1 MRKLIQLLT
10 LCTLM
15 VLGSISNT
23 AQAQRSVRG
32 KSRTAASK
40 PRTTATAK
48 PQSAPSILGTWVTDA
63 LQFLGADEESEMQF
77 TKGNVYFTYAAGNV
91 LHTRMQIEGKM
102 ELEGMSMEIG
112 VDVRCDGSYKK
123 SGNDVTIESAPSAT
137 AKVEL
142 TKFNLKLSDE
152 MKAGLSALGMT
163 EASIT
168 KMVKDESSKSMQNIS
183 DFKEAMSEIEGTFT
197 IKSLTATTMAVFE
210 ETGKSFTFTRVQ
222 NNQKK

>member
-10 LCTLM
+10 LCTIM

-23 AQAQRSVRG
+23 AQAQRSVPG

-48 PQSAPSILGTWVTDA
+48 PQSAPSILGTWVTDV
-63 LQFLGADEESEMQF
+63 LQFLGADEENEMDF

-91 LHTRMQIEGKM
+91 LHIRMQIEGKM
-102 ELEGMSMEIG
+102 EQEGMSMEMG
-112 VDVRCDGSYKK
+112 VDVRSDGSYKK
-123 SGNDVTIESAPSAT
+123 SGNDITIESDPAT
-137 AKVEL
+137 VKVEL

-168 KMVKDESSKSMQNIS
+168 KMVKDESTKNMQNIS

-197 IKSLTATTMAVFE
+197 IKSLTATTMAVTD
-210 ETGKSFTFTRVQ
+210 ETGKTLTFTRVQ